1 MITFQILSQY
11 RGLFIENDL
20 QELARSA
27 VSDSGL
33 DTDGDLTIV
42 INNQDFIHDLNFRYR
57 DMDSSTDVLSF
68 PAGYLDPDTGKPYH
82 GDIIISFPDALQ
94 QALAANHGID
104 SELALLTIH
113 GILHL
118 AGYDHST
125 PEEQSE
131 MWELQDRIL
140 AINGIKLNRS

>member
-1 MITFQILSQY
+1 MVTFQIHSDY
-11 RGLFIENDL
+11 HGLFVENDL

-27 VSDSGL
+27 VSASGL
-33 DTDGDLTIV
+33 EVDGELTVV
-42 INNQDFIHDLNFRYR
+42 INNQVFIRDLNLRYR
-57 DMDSSTDVLSF
+57 DVDSSTDVLSF
-68 PAGYLDPDTGKPYH
+68 PAGYIDPETGKPYH

-94 QALAANHGID
+94 QAQAAKHGID
-104 SELALLTIH
+104 SELSLLLVH

-131 MWELQDRIL
+131 MWEIQERIL
-140 AINGIKLNRS
+140 RTNGIKINKS